1 MIVEYRKTFLKE
13 LALIPAQIRNNIEN
27 FAFEELPKINAL
39 SQSGKIEKM
48 KGYSSYF
55 KARFGNYR
63 VGIKTEKG
71 KVILERVLHRKEI
84 YRFFP

>member
-1 MIVEYRKTFLKE
+1 MIVEYRKSFLKE
-13 LALIPAQIRNNIEN
+13 LSLIPAQIRKNIE
-27 FAFEELPKINAL
+27 AFVFDELPKLNAL

-63 VGIKTEKG
+63 VGIKLENG
-71 KVILERVLHRKEI
+71 RIILECVLHRKDI
-84 YRFFP
+84 YKFFP

>member
-13 LALIPAQIRNNIEN
+13 LSVIPAQIRKNIET
-27 FAFEELPKINAL
+27 FVFDELPKLNTL

-55 KARFGNYR
+55 KVRFGNYR
-63 VGIKTEKG
+63 VGIKLENSKI
-71 KVILERVLHRKEI
+71 ILECVLHRKDI
-84 YRFFP
+84 YKFFP